1 MTFVSNVV
9 LSMSLG
15 NILLQ
20 VLDTQNIPIIGKEML
35 AYLVSGTYS
44 TYALM
49 KVPVEHLPAGTVTS
63 VR

>member
-9 LSMSLG
+9 LSMSLA
-15 NILLQ
+15 NILLK

-35 AYLVSGTYS
+35 AYLVSGTHP

-49 KVPVEHLPAGTVTS
+49 KVPVEHLPAGSMTN